1 LLGSSPGA
9 GDEKGEL
16 TEKVHDNPS
25 ALILLDEFE
34 KADPQILNLFL
45 QVFEDGRLTDN
56 KGKTVSF
63 TDTIIIAT
71 SNAGSEF
78 IREQM
83 VQGAA
88 LDDKFE
94 QSIFNVL
101 QTTSVFK
108 PELLNRF
115 DDVVI
120 FTPLT
125 DQEMVFVV
133 GLLITDLVNGLEKQ
147 EIHVVIDEKVI
158 EKIVR
163 EGIDREFGARPL
175 RRYLQDTIEDRIAK
189 MRLQDILTRGSTV
202 TFSVDDNG
210 EFTQSVVPYSVPSSS

>member
-1 LLGSSPGA
+1 
-9 GDEKGEL
+9 L

-63 TDTIIIAT
+63 IDTIIIAT

-78 IREQM
+78 IREQITKGST
-83 VQGAA
+83 V
-88 LDDKFE
+88 DDVFE
-94 QSIFNVL
+94 QSLLEYL
-101 QTTSVFK
+101 QTNSVFK

-125 DQEMVFVV
+125 DEELVFVV
-133 GLLITDLVNGLEKQ
+133 GLLITSLVRELEKQ
-147 EIHVVIDEKVI
+147 EIHLVIDEKVI
-158 EKIVR
+158 EKIVT
-163 EGIDREFGARPL
+163 EGKDAEFGARPL
-175 RRYLQDTIEDRIAK
+175 RRYLQDTLEDRIAK
-189 MRLQDILTRGSTV
+189 MRLQDLLTRGSTV
-202 TFSVDDNG
+202 TFSVDELG
-210 EFTQSVVPYSVPSSS
+210 EFTQTIVPYSLDSHS